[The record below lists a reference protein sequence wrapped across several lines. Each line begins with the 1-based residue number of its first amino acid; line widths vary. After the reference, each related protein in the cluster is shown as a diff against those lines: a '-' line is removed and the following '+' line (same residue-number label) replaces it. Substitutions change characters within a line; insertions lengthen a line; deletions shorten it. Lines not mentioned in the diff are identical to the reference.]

1 MLSVHDI
8 KIILQ
13 RDNFEKENP
22 ASHKRMIDF
31 LIGSGMINLWRSKR
45 IREENNVKEKLPTK
59 TSEKIRF
66 ILSVLVFLAFV
77 PLTIWGIPKV
87 MALSDPV
94 ARENL
99 QQYFASKGIG
109 GWLIFLVVQI
119 LQVVVA
125 MIPGEP
131 IEICAGLLYGPV
143 WGTLS
148 CMLGILIGSLIV
160 YALVKKL
167 GMPIVSVFIDPDR
180 LQNLWFVRDESRFEK
195 IAFLL
200 FFIPGTPK
208 DLLTWAA
215 GLLKIN
221 PLRFFLFSTIAR
233 LPSIL
238 TSTLAGAS
246 LITGDFVTMVLI
258 FGITGCISIIG
269 IYLHKKI
276 SQKK

>member
-1 MLSVHDI
+1 MHDI

-22 ASHKRMIDF
+22 ASRKRMIDF

-66 ILSVLVFLAFV
+66 LLSVLVFLAFV

-119 LQVVVA
+119 LQ
-125 MIPGEP
+125 
-131 IEICAGLLYGPV
+131 
-143 WGTLS
+143 S
-148 CMLGILIGSLIV
+148 S
-160 YALVKKL
+160 
-167 GMPIVSVFIDPDR
+167 
-180 LQNLWFVRDESRFEK
+180 FVMER
-195 IAFLL
+195 IMA
-200 FFIPGTPK
+200 
-208 DLLTWAA
+208 
-215 GLLKIN
+215 
-221 PLRFFLFSTIAR
+221 
-233 LPSIL
+233 
-238 TSTLAGAS
+238 STLY
-246 LITGDFVTMVLI
+246 I
-258 FGITGCISIIG
+258 
-269 IYLHKKI
+269 
-276 SQKK
+276 

>member
-1 MLSVHDI
+1 
-8 KIILQ
+8 
-13 RDNFEKENP
+13 
-22 ASHKRMIDF
+22 MIDF

-109 GWLIFLVVQI
+109 GWLIFLAVQI

-246 LITGDFVTMVLI
+246 LITGDFITMALI
-258 FGITGCISIIG
+258 FGITGFISMIG

>member
-1 MLSVHDI
+1 
-8 KIILQ
+8 
-13 RDNFEKENP
+13 
-22 ASHKRMIDF
+22 
-31 LIGSGMINLWRSKR
+31 
-45 IREENNVKEKLPTK
+45 
-59 TSEKIRF
+59 
-66 ILSVLVFLAFV
+66 
-77 PLTIWGIPKV
+77 
-87 MALSDPV
+87 
-94 ARENL
+94 
-99 QQYFASKGIG
+99 
-109 GWLIFLVVQI
+109 
-119 LQVVVA
+119 
-125 MIPGEP
+125 
-131 IEICAGLLYGPV
+131 
-143 WGTLS
+143 
-148 CMLGILIGSLIV
+148 
-160 YALVKKL
+160 
-167 GMPIVSVFIDPDR
+167 MPIVSVFIDPDR
-180 LQNLWFVRDESRFEK
+180 LQNLCFVRDESRFEK

>member
-1 MLSVHDI
+1 
-8 KIILQ
+8 
-13 RDNFEKENP
+13 
-22 ASHKRMIDF
+22 MIDF

-66 ILSVLVFLAFV
+66 ILSALVFLAFI

-131 IEICAGLLYGPV
+131 IEICAGLLYGAV

-180 LQNLWFVRDESRFEK
+180 LQNLCFVRDESRFEK

-258 FGITGCISIIG
+258 FGITGCISVIG

>member
-1 MLSVHDI
+1 M
-8 KIILQ
+8 
-13 RDNFEKENP
+13 
-22 ASHKRMIDF
+22 
-31 LIGSGMINLWRSKR
+31 
-45 IREENNVKEKLPTK
+45 KEKLPTK
-59 TSEKIRF
+59 MSEKIRF

-221 PLRFFLFSTIAR
+221 PLRFFLFSTILKENLQSR
-233 LPSIL
+233 LVLILCEKLPPLRRELWDKPELKPGKFCPLWSIL
-238 TSTLAGAS
+238 SVRTLS
-246 LITGDFVTMVLI
+246 LRWML
-258 FGITGCISIIG
+258 
-269 IYLHKKI
+269 
-276 SQKK
+276 

>member
-1 MLSVHDI
+1 M
-8 KIILQ
+8 
-13 RDNFEKENP
+13 
-22 ASHKRMIDF
+22 
-31 LIGSGMINLWRSKR
+31 
-45 IREENNVKEKLPTK
+45 KEKLPTK

-160 YALVKKL
+160 LCSGKNWVC
-167 GMPIVSVFIDPDR
+167 R
-180 LQNLWFVRDESRFEK
+180 LYL
-195 IAFLL
+195 FLL
-200 FFIPGTPK
+200 IGQ
-208 DLLTWAA
+208 AA
-215 GLLKIN
+215 KLVVCVG
-221 PLRFFLFSTIAR
+221 
-233 LPSIL
+233 
-238 TSTLAGAS
+238 
-246 LITGDFVTMVLI
+246 
-258 FGITGCISIIG
+258 
-269 IYLHKKI
+269 
-276 SQKK
+276 

>member
-1 MLSVHDI
+1 
-8 KIILQ
+8 
-13 RDNFEKENP
+13 
-22 ASHKRMIDF
+22 MIDF

-160 YALVKKL
+160 YALV
-167 GMPIVSVFIDPDR
+167 
-180 LQNLWFVRDESRFEK
+180 N
-195 IAFLL
+195 
-200 FFIPGTPK
+200 
-208 DLLTWAA
+208 
-215 GLLKIN
+215 
-221 PLRFFLFSTIAR
+221 
-233 LPSIL
+233 
-238 TSTLAGAS
+238 
-246 LITGDFVTMVLI
+246 
-258 FGITGCISIIG
+258 
-269 IYLHKKI
+269 
-276 SQKK
+276 

>member
-1 MLSVHDI
+1 M
-8 KIILQ
+8 
-13 RDNFEKENP
+13 
-22 ASHKRMIDF
+22 
-31 LIGSGMINLWRSKR
+31 
-45 IREENNVKEKLPTK
+45 KEKLPTK

-167 GMPIVSVFIDPDR
+167 GMPIV
-180 LQNLWFVRDESRFEK
+180 
-195 IAFLL
+195 
-200 FFIPGTPK
+200 
-208 DLLTWAA
+208 
-215 GLLKIN
+215 
-221 PLRFFLFSTIAR
+221 
-233 LPSIL
+233 
-238 TSTLAGAS
+238 
-246 LITGDFVTMVLI
+246 
-258 FGITGCISIIG
+258 
-269 IYLHKKI
+269 
-276 SQKK
+276 

>member
-1 MLSVHDI
+1 M
-8 KIILQ
+8 
-13 RDNFEKENP
+13 
-22 ASHKRMIDF
+22 
-31 LIGSGMINLWRSKR
+31 
-45 IREENNVKEKLPTK
+45 KEKLPTK

-99 QQYFASKGIG
+99 QQYFASKEIG

-195 IAFLL
+195 IAF
-200 FFIPGTPK
+200 FCSKCYNRNIPNTKVGK
-208 DLLTWAA
+208 
-215 GLLKIN
+215 
-221 PLRFFLFSTIAR
+221 
-233 LPSIL
+233 LPCKEC
-238 TSTLAGAS
+238 
-246 LITGDFVTMVLI
+246 DFVTE
-258 FGITGCISIIG
+258 
-269 IYLHKKI
+269 
-276 SQKK
+276 